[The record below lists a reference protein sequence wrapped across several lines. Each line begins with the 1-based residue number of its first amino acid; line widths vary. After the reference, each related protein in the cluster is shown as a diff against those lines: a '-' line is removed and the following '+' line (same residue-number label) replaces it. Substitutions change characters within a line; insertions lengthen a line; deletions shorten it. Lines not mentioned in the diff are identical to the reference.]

1 MPLGRKTVPK
11 RHKLKQSAYRS
22 LSNSKSKA
30 SFKFSTSERF
40 QKMSL
45 NRKNKKKLRKYDFNN
60 FMTNP
65 SLYTPAPGSYQ
76 VGSIFGGAPRFRR

>member
-1 MPLGRKTVPK
+1 
-11 RHKLKQSAYRS
+11 
-22 LSNSKSKA
+22 
-30 SFKFSTSERF
+30 
-40 QKMSL
+40 MSL